1 MSDNPFQEPD
11 DDRTVIRP
19 APGGRRPAPPAGTA
33 PPRVPQPA
41 ATPAPAPPGGA
52 APARV
57 PPPTRDTRPASIP
70 AIDPSLPPAFSVSP
84 LAAAASPLLQLL
96 NHLRQLRQPPDLQA
110 LRDRCLQDLR
120 TFERQARDASIAME
134 LLRPAHF
141 ALCASLDDVVLNSPW
156 GAGSD
161 WSKQTLVANQH
172 PTVRDPDHF
181 FLELRQMLGTPQ
193 RYLPAIEVMYLC
205 LSLGYMGRYRRERGG
220 GELAD
225 VRAAAHAAIA
235 AQLPAPAPELSRRWR
250 GVVVPYQLRS
260 RGVPVWVAMAAAI
273 ALCAGLLLW
282 ASANLNAASDVVQA
296 QALAA
301 PPTLMP
307 QITRAAAVQPVPP
320 PPAPPEPSALDRLRA
335 ALQPDI
341 DAHAVILLGT
351 AAAPVVRLID
361 RTMFKPSSATVATA
375 SLPILERVSAALG
388 KEPGTLRVIDYADN
402 QPVHTVRFPS
412 SFQLSA
418 ARAEAVRAIVARKIG
433 DPARVVAEGRGDAD
447 PIASNATAEGREQN
461 QRIEIVL
468 QQRQD

>member
-1 MSDNPFQEPD
+1 MSDNPFEEPE

-19 APGGRRPAPPAGTA
+19 APGGRRATPPAGAA
-33 PPRVPQPA
+33 PPRVPPA
-41 ATPAPAPPGGA
+41 APPVQ
-52 APARV
+52 PT
-57 PPPTRDTRPASIP
+57 TRDTRPAAIP

-96 NHLRQLRQPPDLQA
+96 NHLRQLRQPPDLRA

-120 TFERQARDASIAME
+120 AFERQARDASIAME

-141 ALCASLDDVVLNSPW
+141 ALCASIDDVVLNSPW

-161 WSKQTLVANQH
+161 WAKQTLVANQH
-172 PTVRDPDHF
+172 PAVRDPDHF
-181 FLELRQMLGTPQ
+181 VAELRQMLAAPQ

-205 LSLGYMGRYRRERGG
+205 LSLGYMGPYRRERGG

-225 VRAAAHAAIA
+225 IRAAAHAAIA

-250 GVVVPYQLRS
+250 GAPVPYQLGS
-260 RGVPVWVAMAAAI
+260 RGVPVWVAMAAAV
-273 ALCAGLLLW
+273 ALCAGLVLW
-282 ASANLNAASDVVQA
+282 SSASLNAASDVVQA

-301 PPTLMP
+301 PPTRMP
-307 QITRAAAVQPVPP
+307 QVTRAAAAQPVPP

-351 AAAPVVRLID
+351 PAAPVVRLVD
-361 RTMFKPSSATVATA
+361 RTMFKPGSATVATT
-375 SLPILERVSAALG
+375 SLPTLERVAGALG
-388 KEPGTLRVIDYADN
+388 NERGTLRVIDYADN

-412 SFQLSA
+412 SFQLSI

-433 DPARVVAEGRGDAD
+433 DPARVIAEGRGDAE
-447 PIASNATAEGREQN
+447 PIASNATPEGREQN